1 MIDGRQARHVVEQK
15 ELHDFCL
22 SHPKGDEN
30 LIRVFGMLK
39 QSSYDFIFFWWRR
52 NNEHERVFFNVVELV
67 ISIYVIH
74 TCWTLT
80 TW

>member
-39 QSSYDFIFFWWRR
+39 QSSYDFIFFW
-52 NNEHERVFFNVVELV
+52 
-67 ISIYVIH
+67 
-74 TCWTLT
+74 
-80 TW
+80 